1 MIRSGKLSLKQSGV
15 GCLKAS
21 LKSENSKISPMKEIM
36 KSELMNEMLMS
47 NESLLNKD
55 DENDFD
61 EKR

>member
-1 MIRSGKLSLKQSGV
+1 
-15 GCLKAS
+15 
-21 LKSENSKISPMKEIM
+21 MKEIM
-36 KSELMNEMLMS
+36 KSELMNEILMS